1 MGKVLEGMND
11 QDVLIKIIN
20 RISEKTG
27 KSAKNVLAEI
37 NKRHRELD
45 LLSVEVVSL
54 IYAREKGV
62 SIKDLID
69 EVEKKVL
76 LQNR

>member
-1 MGKVLEGMND
+1 MND